1 MNDPPL
7 LFAPAASHLYAET
20 VARALGV
27 PLSAHDERV
36 FEDGEHKLRPQES
49 VRERDV
55 YVLQSLYAEPA
66 QSIDDKLVRLLF
78 FIGALKDASARRVTA
93 VVPYL
98 AYARKD
104 RKTKPR
110 DPVTTRYVAQLFE
123 AVGTDCVVTLDVHNL
138 SAFQNAFRCRTEHLE
153 AAALFIAQLA
163 PKLAESPVAVVSPD
177 AGGIKRADA
186 FRQRLAGVLGGPVA
200 TGFVE
205 KYRSSGALSGDSI
218 AGDVDGRTAVIVD
231 DLITSGNTV
240 ARAAE
245 ACRGAG
251 AARVIAV
258 ATHGVFAADADRV
271 LREAPLDEI
280 VVTDSIPATG
290 IASPALRARLTV
302 VTATELLAE
311 AIRRLHVGDSLGEL
325 SG

>member
-1 MNDPPL
+1 MNDAPL
-7 LFAPAASHLYAET
+7 LFAPAAGRAYAEA
-20 VARALGV
+20 VASALGV

-123 AVGTDCVVTLDVHNL
+123 AVGTDGVVTLDVHNL

-153 AAALFIAQLA
+153 AAPLFIAQLA
-163 PKLAESPVAVVSPD
+163 PKLSGSPVAVVSPD

-186 FRQRLAGVLGGPVA
+186 FRQRLAGVLGSTVA

-205 KYRSSGALSGDSI
+205 KYRGSGALSGHSI

-240 ARAAE
+240 ARAAR

-258 ATHGVFAADADRV
+258 ATHGVFAAGADRV
-271 LREAPLDEI
+271 LQEAALDEI
-280 VVTDSIPATG
+280 FVTDSIPASG
-290 IASPALRARLTV
+290 IASPEVRARLTV

-311 AIRRLHVGDSLGEL
+311 AVRRLHVGGSLGEL
-325 SG
+325 S